1 MSMIGNNEDIA
12 LNNKLD
18 EISKALERIEGALV
32 GLTENKEEK

>member
-1 MSMIGNNEDIA
+1 MSSIGSNEDNT

-32 GLTENKEEK
+32 DLTENKEEK